1 MIETILTILGIIVT
15 GVFSTVTAIINS
27 NARQARTEQAFKDAQ
42 EQMQK
47 NLDSLNKRMGEL
59 SETDSCCVRL
69 QGDVAEIKESIEVLS
84 ATVNQFKAESDL
96 ADDATRETLK
106 ALCRDRINQG
116 HRYFMKRGEI
126 DERSKESILSI
137 GDCYLEVLKGNSFVE
152 EEIEDIKGLNVVPL
166 P

>member
-1 MIETILTILGIIVT
+1 MTIAGIVVT

-59 SETDSCCVRL
+59 SETDSCCTLL
-69 QGDVAEIKESIEVLS
+69 QSDVAEIKENIQLLS
-84 ATVNQFKAESDL
+84 ATVNQFKAESDQ
-96 ADDATRETLK
+96 ADEATKETLK

-116 HRYFMKRGEI
+116 HRYFMRRGEI
-126 DERSKESILSI
+126 DERSKESLLSI
-137 GDCYLEVLKGNSFVE
+137 ADCYLDVLEGNSFVKAE
-152 EEIEDIKGLNVVPL
+152 VKDIKELPVVSSL
-166 P
+166 

>member
-1 MIETILTILGIIVT
+1 MT

-59 SETDSCCVRL
+59 SETDSCCALL
-69 QGDVAEIKESIEVLS
+69 QNDVAEIKENIQLLS
-84 ATVNQFKAESDL
+84 ATVNQFKAESDQ
-96 ADDATRETLK
+96 ADEATKETLK

-116 HRYFMKRGEI
+116 HRYFMRRGEI
-126 DERSKESILSI
+126 DERSKESLLSI
-137 GDCYLEVLKGNSFVE
+137 ADCYLDVLEGNSFVKAE
-152 EEIEDIKGLNVVPL
+152 VKDIKELTVVSSL
-166 P
+166 